1 MDEKAKEEKRQQKDY
16 RRHCRVWRFA
26 HLFKPV
32 VKHMFKLEAD
42 TCPEIDGSYLV
53 LANHSTNLD
62 PVLVGLSFPRQMYF
76 VASEHVYRQ
85 GFVSKL
91 LKWTFEPIAKM
102 KGSSD
107 ALTVMKAIRY
117 LRSGK
122 NVAIFAEG
130 NRTFNGRTELS
141 LITEATGK
149 LVKAA
154 ASNLVT
160 YRLEGGY
167 FAQPRWGFTIRKGKV
182 YGRIV
187 NIYKKEDLKQMTPA
201 QITELIRADI
211 DENAYSRQEKEHIRY
226 KGKRIAEGLECAVSV
241 CPKCRKIVDHVT
253 KKSTITCPSC
263 HSTTTLDDYGYFP
276 EDFPV
281 HTVEQWDNFQEEFYA
296 NLCSSSDTATPLFS
310 DRDILAST
318 ITQDHEQT
326 SLGQGTL
333 TVFTDRFEFT
343 PEKNV
348 PKSSS
353 SATAASPTSMEK
365 TVIHFSDV
373 PDMSIYAKTGLV
385 FTGKD
390 GIHYEFTADRIIN
403 VRKHLSVW
411 NNSKKS
417 KS

>member
-1 MDEKAKEEKRQQKDY
+1 MDDKEKEERKQQRDY

-26 HLFKPV
+26 HLFKPIV
-32 VKHMFKLEAD
+32 HRMFRLEAD

-62 PVLVGLSFPRQMYF
+62 PVLVGLSFPKQMYF
-76 VASEHVYRQ
+76 VASEHVYRR

-117 LRSGK
+117 LRTGK

-130 NRTFNGRTELS
+130 NRTFNGRTGIE

-149 LVKAA
+149 LVKASA
-154 ASNLVT
+154 ANLVT

-201 QITELIRADI
+201 QITEIIRRDI
-211 DENAYSRQEKEHIRY
+211 DENAYRRQEAEHIRF

-241 CPKCRKIVDHVT
+241 CPRCHKIVDHIT
-253 KKSTITCPSC
+253 KKNSVTCPQC
-263 HSTTTLDDYGYFP
+263 HSTTTLDEYGYFP

-281 HTVEQWDNFQEEFYA
+281 RTIEQWDDFQEDFYR
-296 NLCSSSDTATPLFS
+296 NLCKSSDDVNEVLFS
-310 DRDILAST
+310 DRKILAST
-318 ITQDHEQT
+318 LTQDHQQT
-326 SLGQGTL
+326 SLGEGTL
-333 TVFTDRFEFT
+333 SVYRDRFVFK
-343 PEKNV
+343 PESCPQTENGENV
-348 PKSSS
+348 
-353 SATAASPTSMEK
+353 
-365 TVIHFSDV
+365 IYFHDV
-373 PDMSIYAKTGLV
+373 PDMSIYGKKGLV

-390 GIHYEFTADRIIN
+390 GIHYEFTAERLVN

-411 NNSKKS
+411 NCS